1 MAALVYFRKI
11 SEDAELVRYEFGD
24 DPDSFSRHL
33 TMDKESRTSSVDDD
47 RTDYSFLKA
56 SRKINA
62 MREERGQW
70 PDRGMSVS

>member
-11 SEDAELVRYEFGD
+11 SEGLELVRYEFGE
-24 DPDSFSRHL
+24 DPENFLRQLVMEKD
-33 TMDKESRTSSVDDD
+33 TGTSVAEDGL
-47 RTDYSFLKA
+47 TDYTFLKA

-62 MREERGQW
+62 MCAEAGRW